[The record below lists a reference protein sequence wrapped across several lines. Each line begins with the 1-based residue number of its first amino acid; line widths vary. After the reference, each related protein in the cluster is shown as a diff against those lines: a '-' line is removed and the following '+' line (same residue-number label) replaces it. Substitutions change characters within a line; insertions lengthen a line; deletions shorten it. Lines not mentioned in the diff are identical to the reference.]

1 MTLPSEMQKIMPL
14 IGFLITALIVVV
26 IIWRAGQ

>member
-14 IGFLITALIVVV
+14 IGFLITTLIVA
-26 IIWRAGQ
+26 IILWRTRL